1 MAMVRKA
8 ALGVGALGVVVLSVV
23 LSPLYQRLFGRERL
37 RFPYLSHPIAD
48 AAYAALA
55 AKPGWSAAKLEV
67 AKGIELNG
75 LIRRPSSKTSPWVLF
90 YPGNDESQLDRGQAF
105 LIRLAGATDWGLA
118 VFAYRGYDSSAG
130 KSGLSDLRT
139 DAPEILARLCA
150 TEAVP
155 AGRVHLVGFSIG
167 GHFAVHAAGGAAR
180 RGQRA
185 ASLTLLASVNDIVLY
200 HPSPW
205 EKLSGGED
213 YQTEP
218 FLAAVPAPVL
228 VIQGAGDRTFHG
240 PAQGRSIA
248 AALGARAKYVELD
261 GVDHVPLLADEHALE
276 LVRAF
281 VTEHS
286 Q

>member
-1 MAMVRKA
+1 MGRKA
-8 ALGVGALGVVVLSVV
+8 LLGVAALGVVVLSVV

-48 AAYAALA
+48 TAYAALA
-55 AKPGWSAAKLEV
+55 TKPGWSKAKLEV
-67 AKGIELNG
+67 SNGIRLNG
-75 LIRRPSSKTSPWVLF
+75 LIRRPSSQTAPWVLF

-105 LIRLAGATDWGLA
+105 LIRLAAPTDWGLA
-118 VFAYRGYDSSAG
+118 VFAYRGYDSSEG
-130 KSGLSDLRT
+130 RSGLADIRA

-150 TEAVP
+150 TEGVAP
-155 AGRVHLVGFSIG
+155 SRAHLVGFSIG
-167 GHFAVHAAGGAAR
+167 GHFAVHAAGGAAA

-185 ASLTLLASVNDIVLY
+185 ASLTLLASVNDIVMY
-200 HPSPW
+200 HPSRW
-205 EKLSGGED
+205 EKLSAGED

-228 VIQGAGDRTFHG
+228 VIQGTGDKTFHG

-248 AALGARAKYVELD
+248 AALGDRGRYVELD
-261 GVDHVPLLADEHALE
+261 GVDHVPLLANEQALE
-276 LVRAF
+276 LVRRF

-286 Q
+286 H